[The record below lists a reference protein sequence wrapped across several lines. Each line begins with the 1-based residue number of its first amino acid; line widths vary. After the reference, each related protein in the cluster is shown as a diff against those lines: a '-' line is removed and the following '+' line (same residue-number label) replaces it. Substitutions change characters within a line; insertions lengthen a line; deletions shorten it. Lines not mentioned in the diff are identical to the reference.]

1 MTDDLSTTCC
11 APAVQASLDVREA
24 ERIAAGYRAL
34 GDATR
39 LRLLALVA
47 AGDGG
52 EACVCDLT
60 EPVGLSQATVS
71 HHLRL
76 LVEAGLLTRE
86 RRGTWSYYSVVTSR
100 LDELGH
106 QLLAVPTP
114 PCGPG
119 PTQTATP
126 ETAGVR

>member
-1 MTDDLSTTCC
+1 MTDDLSTRCC
-11 APAVQASLDVREA
+11 IPAVRDSLDADQA

-47 AGDGG
+47 QGEGG

-71 HHLRL
+71 HHLKM
-76 LVEAGLLTRE
+76 LVDAGLLTRE
-86 RRGTWSYYSVVTSR
+86 RRGTWSYYSVVESR
-100 LDELGH
+100 LDGLGR
-106 QLLAVPTP
+106 QLLTEHVQPAARLPLHT
-114 PCGPG
+114 
-119 PTQTATP
+119 
-126 ETAGVR
+126 